1 MAEAVTENIK
11 EGFLC
16 PVCHKDLRSPNNLLA
31 HFQDLH
37 SEEQDLL
44 KSIKG
49 RISRLTH
56 LTDQGEKLFFYRFSG
71 ESQEENF
78 EA

>member
-1 MAEAVTENIK
+1 MAESNYDNEEIR

-16 PVCHKDLRSPNNLLA
+16 PVCHKDLRSPTNLLA
-31 HFQDLH
+31 HFETVH

-49 RISRLTH
+49 QLT
-56 LTDQGEKLFFYRFSG
+56 G
-71 ESQEENF
+71 
-78 EA
+78 